1 MISNSMH
8 EESRELKYHSSP
20 VDVNTSP
27 PSTSDCL
34 PASKDD
40 GLQDSVVDKVR

>member
-8 EESRELKYHSSP
+8 EESRELKHHSSP
-20 VDVNTSP
+20 IDVSASP